1 MGRVIVTHRILCK
14 GAAGLLLVAALAAGA
29 DSARAAQEPT
39 LPAMEMRAARTPRPP
54 VIDGRL
60 NDEAWTQAQPASTFT
75 QRDPD
80 QGAPATERTEIRFLY
95 DDEALYVAARL
106 FDSEPQLISRR
117 LSRRDNSADAD
128 LLSVY
133 LDPMHDRLTG
143 AVFRVS
149 ASNVQQD
156 SILYND
162 SWQDGSWDAV
172 WESQVTVDESGWSV
186 EMRIPLSQLRFPQAE
201 QHIWGVNVERFIRRK
216 NEYAWLRMVPKNESG
231 IASKM
236 VELTG
241 LDGVRPR
248 RNLELLPYTA
258 ARAEFVQPQRTGNP
272 FNDGS
277 RAFGA
282 AGLDVKWAVNSNLRL
297 NATVN
302 PDFGQV
308 EVDPA
313 VVNLTAFETFFD
325 EKRPFFLEGSQI
337 FTNFGYGGSNN
348 YWGFNMSEPSIFYSR
363 RIGRAPQLSASADFV
378 DAPTATTI
386 LGATKLTGKTSNGW
400 SVGLLDA
407 ITDRETART
416 RGTGFDGTSPVEP
429 FTNYFVGRLQRDLGR
444 RAGAGFLMTAVNRRL
459 DTPQFDEA
467 LADQAYLFG
476 TDAYLFLDN
485 SRSWVLTGK
494 IAVSRVS
501 GSTAF
506 LQRLQR
512 APQRYYQRPDVDH
525 VQLDPA
531 RTAIS
536 GINHRLVLNRNN
548 GTWFVNAQLW
558 GNSPGFENND
568 LGFLGTA
575 DRGGA
580 HAVYYWRDVTPN
592 KLTRSWQW
600 WAAKW
605 WTWNYAGELQGNGYN
620 GQLSATFL
628 NYWNVGV
635 NGGWRHWTLDDR
647 LTRGGPSAASPALW
661 FWNVNGGTDGRKA
674 FSISGNASYT
684 STDEGGWQWN
694 GGTSLN
700 IKPSPKITISTGPSW
715 NRTHFLGQ
723 YVRAVVDPT
732 AEHTY
737 GSRYVFGLLDQSQ
750 LTMTTRVSVILTP
763 RVSVQVFAQPLLA
776 SGDYT
781 DFKELAAPRT
791 FDFFHYGAA
800 ASQLTFDE
808 QSRRYTVDPD
818 GDDGAAAPFS
828 FGDPD
833 FNLKSLRLNAVF
845 RWELKPGST
854 FYAVWTRQQQDFSH
868 PGTFAPGRDAMA
880 MFRAP
885 GDDVILMKIAYW
897 MGR

>member
-1 MGRVIVTHRILCK
+1 MARATTTAI
-14 GAAGLLLVAALAAGA
+14 APGLLLLVMAGGPLAAAAGQGSAPA
-29 DSARAAQEPT
+29 DGDI
-39 LPAMEMRAARTPRPP
+39 RAARTPQPP

-60 NDEAWTQAQPASTFT
+60 IDEAWAQAEPVATFT

-80 QGAPATERTEIRFLY
+80 EGAPATERTEVRFLY
-95 DDEALYVAARL
+95 DDEALYVGVRL
-106 FDSEPQLISRR
+106 FDTAPHLIARR

-172 WESQVTVDESGWSV
+172 WNSEVSVDDNGWSV
-186 EMRIPLSQLRFPQAE
+186 EMRIPLSQLRFPFAD
-201 QHIWGVNVERFIRRK
+201 QHTWGVNVERFIRRK
-216 NEYAWLRMVPKNESG
+216 NEYSWLRMVPKNESG
-231 IASKM
+231 VASKM
-236 VELTG
+236 VQLTG
-241 LDGVRPR
+241 LDGLRPR
-248 RNLELLPYTA
+248 KNLELLPYTA
-258 ARAEFVQPQRTGNP
+258 ARAEFVQPQRVGNP

-282 AGLDVKWAVNSNLRL
+282 AGVDLKWAVTSNLRL

-363 RIGRAPQLSASADFV
+363 RIGRSPQLSASGDFV

-386 LGATKLTGKTSNGW
+386 LGATKLTGKTSTGW
-400 SVGLLDA
+400 SLGVLDA
-407 ITDRETART
+407 VTEREMAHT
-416 RGTGFDGTSPVEP
+416 RGVGGFDGTAPVEP
-429 FTNYFVGRLQRDLGR
+429 FTNYFVGRLQRDLGS
-444 RAGAGFLMTAVNRRL
+444 RAGAGLLMTAVNRRL
-459 DTPQFDEA
+459 DTPEFERS

-476 TDAYLFLDN
+476 TDAYLFLDR
-485 SRSWVLTGK
+485 SRGWVLTGK
-494 IAVSRVS
+494 IAVSHVT
-501 GSTAF
+501 GSTQF
-506 LQRLQR
+506 LDRLQR
-512 APQRYYQRPDVDH
+512 APQRYYQRPDATH
-525 VQLDPA
+525 VQLDPSK
-531 RTAIS
+531 TAIS
-536 GINHRLVLNRNN
+536 GVNHRLVLNRNN

-580 HAVYYWRDVTPN
+580 HAVYFWRNNTPN
-592 KLTRSWQW
+592 RITRQWQYW
-600 WAAKW
+600 VAKW

-620 GQLSATFL
+620 GQVGATFL

-635 NGGWRHWTLDDR
+635 NGGWRHATLDDR
-647 LTRGGPSAASPALW
+647 LTRGGPSAVSPALA
-661 FWNVNGGTDGRKA
+661 FWNVNGGTDSRQP
-674 FSISGNASYT
+674 FSLSGNVNYT
-684 STDEGGWQWN
+684 STEAGGWQW
-694 GGTSLN
+694 GGGPSLN

-715 NRTHFLGQ
+715 SRNHYIGQ
-723 YVRAVVDPT
+723 YVRTVVDPT
-732 AEHTY
+732 AEHTF

-750 LTMTTRVSVILTP
+750 LTMTTRVSLILTP
-763 RVSVQVFAQPLLA
+763 RVSVQVFMQPLLA
-776 SGDYT
+776 VGDYT
-781 DFKELAAPRT
+781 DFKELAAPGT
-791 FDFFHYGAA
+791 FDFLHYGAR
-800 ASQLTFDE
+800 QLSFDPTT
-808 QSRRYTVDPD
+808 RRYTVDPD
-818 GDDGAAAPFS
+818 DDNDGGAAPFS
-828 FGDPD
+828 FTDPD

-845 RWELKPGST
+845 RWEVKPGST
-854 FYAVWTRQQQDFSH
+854 FYAVWTRQQQDVAN
-868 PGTFAPGRDAMA
+868 PGTFAPGRDAAA

-885 GDDVILMKIAYW
+885 GDDVVLVKMAYW
-897 MGR
+897 IGR